1 MDSSRAPVEDLTR
14 SMMRNCNNTRSQIK
28 LSEREKESEN
38 LNMKKQKKFK
48 RMTEMV
54 KDFITLL
61 KFAIVRFYQID
72 YNKLTLFQ
80 KNHLSE
86 KVKAIVLGLKV
97 SKILHSQAQEAFRDE
112 ILDFSKAIQAQ

>member
-1 MDSSRAPVEDLTR
+1 
-14 SMMRNCNNTRSQIK
+14 
-28 LSEREKESEN
+28 
-38 LNMKKQKKFK
+38 
-48 RMTEMV
+48 MTEMV

-112 ILDFSKAIQAQ
+112 ILDFSKAIQSQ